1 MSREPCNNIATNL
14 QQHCNNIATNLQSK
28 EALQR
33 AINEMCG
40 HCRYE
45 HGSHACQNAE
55 CSRRICVDALRS
67 ELDRVGCEYCNDGE
81 AMACGQDSLRRA
93 GYIYLDG
100 NLLTAD
106 LYSDSMAVAVC
117 YCPMCGKKLEVEHE

>member
-1 MSREPCNNIATNL
+1 MNREELT
-14 QQHCNNIATNLQSK
+14 
-28 EALQR
+28 R
-33 AINEMCG
+33 AIGEIEQSGLYGNQVHQKTLET
-40 HCRYE
+40 
-45 HGSHACQNAE
+45 ALT
-55 CSRRICVDALRS
+55 ALRS

-81 AMACGQDSLRRA
+81 AMAYGQDSLRRA